1 MIVDK
6 EDFDSDIVDTINN
19 AFEEYKLEWV
29 FNISDDKTVL
39 QIIVYNYNQDMY
51 ISDLA
56 SIEDELYDTMCRTLG
71 FSVFTSYIQ
80 FNTGNII
87 LSIEI
92 DLIMTNWQLINN
104 IVNLIKILKLWK
116 K

>member
-56 SIEDELYDTMCRTLG
+56 SIEDELYDTMCRTFG
-71 FSVFTSYIQ
+71 FPVFTSYIQ

-87 LSIEI
+87 FEYRDRLNN
-92 DLIMTNWQLINN
+92 DQLV
-104 IVNLIKILKLWK
+104 VNKQYCQFN
-116 K
+116 

>member
-29 FNISDDKTVL
+29 FNISDDKTVF
-39 QIIVYNYNQDMY
+39 QIIVYNYNQNMC

-56 SIEDELYDTMCRTLG
+56 SIEDELYDTMCKTLG
-71 FSVFTSYIQ
+71 FPVFTSYIQ
-80 FNTGNII
+80 FNTENII
-87 LSIEI
+87 FEYRDRLNN
-92 DLIMTNWQLINN
+92 DQLV
-104 IVNLIKILKLWK
+104 VNKQYCQFN
-116 K
+116 